1 MRAAALTL
9 RHGFAFGPERLRLNH
24 VDSLRQVHRALSIG
38 RDVEATTLNQSKD
51 HRMQCS
57 PGNARRAAAATVV
70 ALAWLTTSAAAV
82 EPQADLVFD
91 ALGPA
96 ACEMPPPSFDAP
108 IAMGE
113 LSGGMTSSF
122 AGGGL
127 YGSDEAGGFVVGV
140 QGMLFDDAP
149 ELTMLCMVLVRLG
162 ASEETAGSVVG
173 ENGIDDAADGTFL
186 GVFKLVRH
194 GAGGAPETF
203 AAGAV
208 ESGSV
213 SFGMF
218 DCILVEGVVAVE
230 GSYTL
235 ASDSETRPF
244 NASITIPRAENVL
257 RPALRLS
264 RN

>member
-1 MRAAALTL
+1 
-9 RHGFAFGPERLRLNH
+9 
-24 VDSLRQVHRALSIG
+24 
-38 RDVEATTLNQSKD
+38 
-51 HRMQCS
+51 MQCS

-96 ACEMPPPSFDAP
+96 ACEMPPPSFDVSQFRTYAESTPDAP
-108 IAMGE
+108 IARGE

-173 ENGIDDAADGTFL
+173 ENGIDDAADGSFL

-218 DCILVEGVVAVE
+218 DGILVEGVVAVE

-264 RN
+264 RD